1 MKIVI
6 MGCGRTGAALANLL
20 DKEGHEVTIMDLSA
34 YQFRRL
40 SPDFGGVSF
49 VGNGIDQ
56 DALIRAGI
64 EEADGFVAIT
74 QGDNRNIMA
83 AQIAKNIF
91 GVQRVL
97 CRLYD
102 PLRAELYSELGLTV
116 FNPTTLGAGILKD
129 ALEKVEV

>member
-6 MGCGRTGAALANLL
+6 MGCGRTGAALATLL
-20 DKEGHEVTIMDLSA
+20 DKDSHEVTIIDLSA
-34 YQFRRL
+34 YSFRRL
-40 SPDFGGVSF
+40 PSNFRGVTF

-56 DALIRAGI
+56 DVLIRAGI

-91 GVQRVL
+91 GVQRVV

-102 PLRAELYSELGLTV
+102 PLRAELYTELGLTI

>member
-20 DKEGHEVTIMDLSA
+20 DKEGHGVTIMDLSA

-40 SPDFGGVSF
+40 SPDFRGVSF

-64 EEADGFVAIT
+64 KEADGFVAIT

-102 PLRAELYSELGLTV
+102 PLRAELYAELGLTV